1 MGRNYDMSEAVLRR
15 WGAVTESAREKKSRQ
30 EVSSLRE
37 VKKSK
42 ER

>member
-1 MGRNYDMSEAVLRR
+1 MGRNYDMSGAVLRR

-30 EVSSLRE
+30 EVSSLRK